1 MALKIL
7 LRKEIAKTIRKSI
20 LSGQFQPG
28 ERIPIEYLTKKLRV
42 SPTPVQDAF
51 LMLEQEGLV
60 VIKPHSGVY
69 VRTFTKEELVDVL
82 LVEGMCESLAASMA
96 AKRVTQS
103 QLAAIEKWHN
113 DFAKDPSSEYRRF
126 RNYDLKFHSMIVT
139 CSRSQVLI
147 DILTRQLYQISLSRY
162 YTSTAPNRMPHSIV
176 EHGKI
181 IECLRNRD
189 PEGAEKAVR
198 SHLESAVRD
207 LLASPD

>member
-1 MALKIL
+1 MSLKIL
-7 LRKEIAKTIRKSI
+7 LRREIAKAIRKSI

-28 ERIPIEYLTKKLRV
+28 ERIPLDHFAKKLNV

-51 LMLEQEGLV
+51 LILEQEGLV

-69 VRTFTKEELVDVL
+69 VRTFTKEELVDIL

-96 AKRVTQS
+96 ARRVTQS

-113 DFAKDPSSEYRRF
+113 EFVNDPSPDYRRF

-139 CSRSQVLI
+139 SSRSQILI
-147 DILTRQLYQISLSRY
+147 DILTRQFSQITLSRY
-162 YTSTAPNRMPHSIV
+162 YTSTSPNRMPHSIV
-176 EHGKI
+176 EHGRI
-181 IECLRNRD
+181 LECLKNKD

-198 SHLESAVRD
+198 SHLDSAVND
-207 LLASPD
+207 LLASPE

>member
-28 ERIPIEYLTKKLRV
+28 ERIPIEYFTKKLHV

-69 VRTFTKEELVDVL
+69 VRTFTREELVDVL
-82 LVEGMCESLAASMA
+82 LVEGMCESLAVSMA
-96 AKRVTQS
+96 AKRITPS
-103 QLAAIEKWHN
+103 QLAAIEKWHQE
-113 DFAKDPSSEYRRF
+113 FASNPSPEYRRF
-126 RNYDLKFHSMIVT
+126 RNYDLKLHFMIVT
-139 CSRSQVLI
+139 SSRSQVLI
-147 DILTRQLYQISLSRY
+147 DLLTKQLYQISLSRY
-162 YTSTAPNRMPHSIV
+162 YTSTAPNRLPHSIA
-176 EHGKI
+176 EHEKI
-181 IECLRNRD
+181 IKCLRERD
-189 PEGAEKAVR
+189 SEGAEKAVR

-207 LLASPD
+207 LLSSPE